1 MTKEKTKKMLET
13 MEMPVYGNYDV
24 IIVGGGTAGVV
35 AALSAARNG
44 ASVLVIE
51 KHTFLGGSL
60 LAGAICFMGFFN
72 VYKPYPNKEEV
83 QLIRGIPDE
92 IVQRLVKEGASI
104 GFYEEFGA
112 IDYDSKSV
120 SWDRE
125 KLPLVL
131 MKMLQEADVEV
142 LVGTQ
147 FVNAIMEEN
156 TIRGVIFC
164 DKNGRHA
171 AYGKSIVDTSG
182 IAEVAYQAG
191 ADCTVLKERQT
202 GGMSLGM
209 DNVDMDKLLAFAQ
222 EKEAI
227 RLLSYKMK
235 GKVKEHIARLTL
247 DLRKLQEFQEVV
259 APMVLLED
267 GSDKDESVEYKSK
280 IEQFHFMD
288 SPCMIANKKN
298 SFNMINAVTANF
310 DTTDPEECQRMRI
323 ELTRSCFKL
332 AQELRTHVPGF
343 ENAQLDWVSPDIGIR
358 FGRLVGCEYDITV
371 EDVNE
376 LVIPTDVV
384 GVYGVQDAYLAAG
397 KNYRIEGGWYGIP
410 YRALVPRRVENLL
423 VAGEMITSDWI
434 VWMSIRLSGGCM
446 LMGQAAG
453 TAAALAARQG
463 ISPRELDYA
472 QLREALL
479 KDGAFLG

>member
-1 MTKEKTKKMLET
+1 MARYSVNNYTVET
-13 MEMPVYGNYDV
+13 LLSNIKSGNIAIPEMQRPFVWDSSKVRDLVDSLYKGFPVGY
-24 IIVGGGTAGVV
+24 IIVWQNPDVKLKDGTKSSGKKVLIDGQQRITAM
-35 AALSAARNG
+35 AAAIVG
-44 ASVLVIE
+44 QEVLDD
-51 KHTFLGGSL
+51 H
-60 LAGAICFMGFFN
+60 
-72 VYKPYPNKEEV
+72 YKWKR
-83 QLIRGIPDE
+83 I
-92 IVQRLVKEGASI
+92 S
-104 GFYEEFGA
+104 

-222 EKEAI
+222 EKKAI